1 MISLKKNLFFIFCF
15 FSGILFCQQVK
26 KGGELKVI
34 GDYTHQFTKT
44 VFPELWS
51 GFQRKE
57 VHSYDSKNRNVG
69 VSYIQQKS
77 KKEKTVL
84 SLYIYPSRE
93 LDNHLLRDEFL
104 SYEHALTQNSNT
116 HIKLK
121 PSFGELANEKY
132 KVSYIYSI
140 FNNAL
145 GEPDFFKGVKYTD
158 KHSLLA
164 IYECGGWRFKI
175 RITSDDMTQAQLEE
189 LKQKAENYFEVL
201 SIASVKPIPLNDEP
215 NILLSPIVQ
224 RDSMMTNATIVA
236 AKSKIDWL
244 KKNLDVREASTGFH
258 DIKIESEIYAIEKMM
273 EFYHIHKTDLKMT
286 TDTEKYFMEM
296 EKIVTNKRTADHIYE
311 KFGSTVIYPNGESQ
325 IDSYLQFKIDNNI
338 SENSNET
345 FYKIFYKLE

>member
-1 MISLKKNLFFIFCF
+1 MKKNLLFIFCF
-15 FSGILFCQQVK
+15 FSGLLFSQQAK
-26 KGGELKVI
+26 KTGDIKVS

-44 VFPELWS
+44 IFPELWS

-57 VHSYDSKNRNVG
+57 VHSYDSKNRNVA

-104 SYEHALTQNSNT
+104 SYEDALTQNSNT
-116 HIKLK
+116 HIELK
-121 PSFGELANEKY
+121 PSFGELANEKF

-140 FNNAL
+140 FNNTL
-145 GEPDFFKGVKYTD
+145 GEPDFFKGVKFTD
-158 KHSLLA
+158 KQSLLA

-201 SIASVKPIPLNDEP
+201 SISSVKAIPLNDEP

-244 KKNLDVREASTGFH
+244 KKNLDVKEASTGFH
-258 DIKIESEIYAIEKMM
+258 DMKIESEIYAIEKMM
-273 EFYHIHKTDLKMT
+273 EFYHLHKTDWKMT
-286 TDTEKYFMEM
+286 TDTEKYFNEM
-296 EKIVTNKRTADHIYE
+296 TKIVDNKKIEDHIYE
-311 KFGSTVIYPNGESQ
+311 KFNNVIIYPDGESRK
-325 IDSYLQFKIDNNI
+325 DSYLQFKIDHDI
-338 SENSNET
+338 SENTNET
-345 FYKIFYKLE
+345 FYKIFHKLD